1 MKRKKGLCTEQD
13 VGSIVM
19 QYLIRTNIFQA
30 EELPLTETIY
40 LWEHREGINPSPLAS
55 GYQDVPNISGCVS
68 KAENTEPETILK
80 KPFLPILSTQK
91 CSSGPCLEQLQLENP
106 SAKCC
111 RDQSLPCTH
120 RFLKSKSNLWL
131 CSSSLP
137 GRSQTSPEFQV
148 GRGSAGLFWE
158 EIAAGGNYLYP
169 KLVLKWLFMK
179 KTPTK
184 QHKQIHYNLPLLKLL
199 GLTVQRVGVRKCSN
213 WRISDKTIFGCKSWI
228 KTRP

>member
-55 GYQDVPNISGCVS
+55 GYQDVPNISGCVQS
-68 KAENTEPETILK
+68 WKHRARNDFKKAFSAHPLHPEV
-80 KPFLPILSTQK
+80 

-158 EIAAGGNYLYP
+158 EIAAGGNYLYS
-169 KLVLKWLFMK
+169 KLVLKRLFMK

-184 QHKQIHYNLPLLKLL
+184 QHKQIHYNLSLLKLL